1 MIVFCGKNRK
11 GPIMSYEKMEYILR
25 SLQSI
30 ARKKWELWV
39 ISRIIHKLDDPEIE
53 FVTQQVVR
61 TEKHQ
66 RALVDIYFPQFNIF
80 LEIDEPFH
88 EKYLEEDE
96 RRAQDIV
103 AVTEGA
109 IHRIRVTACDTQ
121 KEKPIETI
129 LEEVDKFIDLL
140 NKAKSEQVLK
150 KSFTPWNFESRYDPE
165 PIIKRGIIT
174 VSDNV
179 LFRTQLRLKF
189 QVQHPAPSGHRMLRW
204 TNDTS
209 TSTARNVA

>member
-1 MIVFCGKNRK
+1 
-11 GPIMSYEKMEYILR
+11 MSYEKMEYILR